1 MPSAETEPSQ
11 KPVVRPPSL
20 RIAIQGYPGAF
31 HEIAA
36 RQYLHPQSLD
46 IVAAHTFE
54 DLIALVEAGEQA
66 DAGLMAVENTLAGTI
81 LSNYRLLQASQL
93 RAVGEVYLRIRQN
106 LLVLPGAQLQE
117 LREVHSHPV
126 AIAQCLTFFEKY
138 PHIKLI
144 ENADTALSAR
154 MVAESG
160 RTDIGAIGS
169 ELAAS
174 LYGLIVLSPAIE
186 TNKHNF
192 TRFLVLQ
199 RQEAKSL
206 PVAPQIPDK
215 VSLSFAVDHQVG
227 SLYKVLAVLAAYNLN
242 LTKIQSSP
250 IIGRPWE
257 YSFFIDFIAD
267 GKVSYAQAIEAIQPI
282 TRELKIIGIYPQGQR
297 E

>member
-1 MPSAETEPSQ
+1 
-11 KPVVRPPSL
+11 
-20 RIAIQGYPGAF
+20 
-31 HEIAA
+31 
-36 RQYLHPQSLD
+36 
-46 IVAAHTFE
+46 VAAHTFE

-66 DAGLMAVENTLAGTI
+66 DAGLMAVENTLAGT
-81 LSNYRLLQASQL
+81 LLGNYRLLQASRL

-106 LLVLPGAQLQE
+106 LLVLPGARLQE

-126 AIAQCLTFFEKY
+126 AIAQCLAFFEKH

-169 ELAAS
+169 ELAAD
-174 LYGLIVLSPAIE
+174 LYGLEVLE
-186 TNKHNF
+186 
-192 TRFLVLQ
+192 R
-199 RQEAKSL
+199 REAEDLLLS
-206 PVAPQIPDK
+206 AQTPDK
-215 VSLSFAVDHQVG
+215 VSLSFSVDHQVG

-257 YSFFIDFIAD
+257 YAFFIDFIAD

-282 TRELKIIGIYPQGQR
+282 TRELTIMGIYPQGQR

>member
-1 MPSAETEPSQ
+1 MSSTETESSQ
-11 KPVVRPPSL
+11 KPAVRQPCL

-36 RQYLHPQSLD
+36 RQYLHPQPLD

-93 RAVGEVYLRIRQN
+93 QAVGEVYLRIHQN
-106 LLVLPGAQLQE
+106 LLVLPGARLQA

-126 AIAQCLTFFEKY
+126 AIAQCLAFFEKY

-169 ELAAS
+169 ELAAG
-174 LYGLIVLSPAIE
+174 LYGLEVLAPAIE
-186 TNKHNF
+186 TNKHNY

-199 RQEAKSL
+199 RQQAESLTLAKQL
-206 PVAPQIPDK
+206 PDK
-215 VSLSFAVDHQVG
+215 VSLSFSVDHQVG

-267 GKVSYAQAIEAIQPI
+267 GKVSYAQAIEAIRPI

>member
-11 KPVVRPPSL
+11 KPVVRPSSL

-36 RQYLHPQSLD
+36 RQYLHPQPLD

-126 AIAQCLTFFEKY
+126 AIAQCLSFFEKY

-174 LYGLIVLSPAIE
+174 LYGLRVLAPAIE

-199 RQEAKSL
+199 RQEAERL
-206 PVAPQIPDK
+206 PVTPQIPDK